1 MTLLRR
7 SIAGLSLLLVAA
19 TLAGFLGDVWWGF
32 DLAANLRP
40 QYALV
45 LILLAGGASLA
56 RWWDIAAVS
65 LVGVA
70 VNAAVIVPL
79 FVDVPPPPATETE
92 RLHIMSL
99 NVKISESEA
108 PAVAEHI
115 RDTSPDLVF
124 FYSTTDSWAE
134 AMRNADL
141 PHEVLVSRPP
151 GQDLEITV
159 LSRDPALPWEIRR
172 WGESN
177 RSQAVQVTTQLG
189 EGPVHVLGTHP
200 VSPVGAERTAR
211 RNRLLRGVA
220 DWAAGEDDPVVI
232 VGDLNATPWSQ
243 GLRTLLDEGG
253 LTNSQRG
260 YGVAA
265 TWPAMAGPLGIPI
278 DHALLSPELT
288 VVQRFLG
295 PGFGSSHRALHV
307 TVARAAPPAGDGDRS

>member
-7 SIAGLSLLLVAA
+7 GVAGLTLLLVAA
-19 TLAGFLGDVWWGF
+19 TVAGFLGDAWWGF

-40 QYALV
+40 QYALALV
-45 LILLAGGASLA
+45 LLTGGASLA

-79 FVDVPPPPATETE
+79 FVDVPPPPVADAD
-92 RLHIMSL
+92 RLHVMSL
-99 NVKISESEA
+99 NVKISGSEA
-108 PAVAEHI
+108 PAVVEHI
-115 RDTSPDLVF
+115 RETSPDLVF
-124 FYSTTDSWAE
+124 FYSTTDSWSE

-151 GQDLEITV
+151 GRDLEITV
-159 LSRDPALPWEIRR
+159 LSRDPDLRWQIRR

-177 RSQAVQVTTQLG
+177 RSQAVQVTTALG
-189 EGPVHVLGTHP
+189 DGPVHVLGTHP
-200 VSPVGAERTAR
+200 VSPVGTERTAR

-220 DWAAGEDDPVVI
+220 DWAAGEEDPVVV
-232 VGDLNATPWSQ
+232 VGDLNATPWSH
-243 GLRTLLDEGG
+243 GLRTLLDEGD
-253 LTNSQRG
+253 LVNSQRG

-265 TWPAMAGPLGIPI
+265 TWPAVAGPLGVPI

-295 PGFGSSHRALHV
+295 PGLGSSHRALHV
-307 TVARAAPPAGDGDRS
+307 VVARAAPPPGAGDSP